1 MRVKD
6 QATRFDEELGKAL
19 CDRLGLRHNDTM
31 REWSSE
37 SAGKTVWVTMTT
49 MKAVT
54 QDEFSELCKV
64 AADRANQ

>member
-1 MRVKD
+1 MKAN

-19 CDRLGLRHNDTM
+19 CDRLGLRHNDTL

-37 SAGKTVWVTMTT
+37 GSGETVWVTMTT

-54 QDEFSELCKV
+54 LDEFNELCKV
-64 AADRANQ
+64 AAERAKP

>member
-6 QATRFDEELGKAL
+6 QTTRFDEELGKAL
-19 CDRLGLRHNDTM
+19 CDRLGLWHNDTL

-49 MKAVT
+49 MKAIT
-54 QDEFSELCKV
+54 ADEFNDLCKV
-64 AADRANQ
+64 AADRATQ